1 MSDAKTRRSRG
12 MGSVYLRGKTFWL
25 KYYVPVPGGRA
36 QIVYESAHTPKRDV
50 AEKLLRRKLAKVD
63 AAKERGEAIG
73 PNVDRTTIGD
83 IANLALLKWREK
95 GKLTQKKWQTVD
107 GGERRYVKVPAKR
120 HYPLDTVATYFGARR
135 VDDPVTGL
143 TDRYEGGRLIA
154 SITNADIVRFK
165 LARQE
170 AGTAPAT
177 VNRSLAALKFAFRRG
192 IKERCV
198 AFVPEIELLAENNVR
213 EVDVEQAEFK
223 QLSANLADSPDVRDI
238 VEFAYLTGW
247 RREAGMTLE
256 WSDVFAD
263 SIRLRAEHSKTG
275 VAQDLELRGEL
286 AELIARRRELR
297 RLDCRYVFHIDG
309 QPIESFRGR
318 WRKACKAAGLGEKTV
333 RFHDLRHVAV
343 NEMIDAN
350 IPESVVM
357 KITGHATRSMLDRY
371 HTVSKKR
378 TGDALE
384 ARDAHRA
391 EKLATASGRCHLC
404 AGKRAAQIFRR
415 ARDRHPRP
423 SFSWRPFW
431 CTKLG

>member
-1 MSDAKTRRSRG
+1 MAREGQAD
-12 MGSVYLRGKTFWL
+12 
-25 KYYVPVPGGRA
+25 
-36 QIVYESAHTPKRDV
+36 
-50 AEKLLRRKLAKVD
+50 AEKVADGRRRRASLRKGSRK
-63 AAKERGEAIG
+63 AALSTRH
-73 PNVDRTTIGD
+73 
-83 IANLALLKWREK
+83 
-95 GKLTQKKWQTVD
+95 
-107 GGERRYVKVPAKR
+107 RR
-120 HYPLDTVATYFGARR
+120 DYFGARR

-170 AGTAPAT
+170 AGNAPAT

-192 IKERCV
+192 IIERCV

-213 EVDVEQAEFK
+213 EVDVEPAEFK

-286 AELIARRRELR
+286 AEFIARRRGLR

-371 HTVSKKR
+371 TPS
-378 TGDALE
+378 
-384 ARDAHRA
+384 ARSAP
-391 EKLATASGRCHLC
+391 ATRL
-404 AGKRAAQIFRR
+404 KRATR
-415 ARDRHPRP
+415 ARGEAGNGVREGVTFAQVTDRAIFPNGRGTDTLALLFHGVRLMHEAWVV
-423 SFSWRPFW
+423 S
-431 CTKLG
+431 